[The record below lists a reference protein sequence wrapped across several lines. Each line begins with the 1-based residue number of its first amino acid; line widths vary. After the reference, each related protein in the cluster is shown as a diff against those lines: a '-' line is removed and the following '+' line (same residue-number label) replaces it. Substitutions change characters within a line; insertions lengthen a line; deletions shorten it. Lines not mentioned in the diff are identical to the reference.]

1 MPIARIN
8 GVNLY
13 YEIHGA
19 GPTVVLSHGVG
30 SNHLHWWQQVPV
42 WSKRFQV
49 VTFDHRGFGFSEDDG
64 RGPSAFVDDLIG
76 LLDHLEIRRTALVGQ
91 SMGGFTVAGVASRQP
106 ERVSALVL
114 SSSSAGLVAPRP
126 PPQAL
131 REKISAATDYMSLA
145 HVLLRQDSFPARK
158 PQLCFLFEQ
167 MAQLNRNMDISL
179 LSKLGPMR
187 HAPDPIRTAAI
198 PMFLIGGEE
207 DAGAHAAMREIADLF
222 EGARLAMVPES
233 GHLVFFEH
241 PIAYNGLVE
250 AFLTEKL
257 LDRDTLDVH
266 SS

>member
-1 MPIARIN
+1 MPTARIN

-49 VTFDHRGFGFSEDDG
+49 ITFDHRGFGFSEDDG

-106 ERVSALVL
+106 ERVSALAL
-114 SSSSAGLVAPRP
+114 SSSSAGLVAPRAP
-126 PPQAL
+126 SQAV
-131 REKISAATDYMSLA
+131 REKISAATDYMALA
-145 HVLLRQDSFPARK
+145 HVLLHKDSFPTRK

-167 MAQLNRNMDISL
+167 MAQLNRNMNIAL
-179 LSKLGPMR
+179 LSKLGPIR
-187 HAPDPIRTAAI
+187 HSPDPIKAASI
-198 PMFLIGGEE
+198 PVFLIGGEE
-207 DAGAHAAMREIADLF
+207 DADAHAAMREIADLF
-222 EGARLAMVPES
+222 EGARLTMVPDS
-233 GHLVFFEH
+233 GHLVFFEEAV
-241 PIAYNGLVE
+241 AYNGLIE

-257 LDRDTLDVH
+257 LGRDTPDVY

>member
-1 MPIARIN
+1 MPTARIN
-8 GVNLY
+8 GVDLY

-49 VTFDHRGFGFSEDDG
+49 ITFDHRGFGFSKDDG

-76 LLDHLEIRRTALVGQ
+76 LLDYLQIRRTALIGQ

-106 ERVSALVL
+106 KRVSALVL

-126 PPQAL
+126 QSQAL

-145 HVLLRQDSFPARK
+145 HALLRQDSFPARK

-167 MAQLNRNMDISL
+167 MAQLNRGMNVAL
-179 LSKLGPMR
+179 LPLLGPIR
-187 HAPDPIRTAAI
+187 HDPGPIKAASI

-207 DAGAHAAMREIADLF
+207 DVGAHAAMREIAELF
-222 EGARLAMVPES
+222 EGVRMEIVPET

-241 PIAYNGLVE
+241 AADYNRLIE
-250 AFLTEKL
+250 DFLTEKL
-257 LDRDTLDVH
+257 LGRDTPDTFL
-266 SS
+266 S